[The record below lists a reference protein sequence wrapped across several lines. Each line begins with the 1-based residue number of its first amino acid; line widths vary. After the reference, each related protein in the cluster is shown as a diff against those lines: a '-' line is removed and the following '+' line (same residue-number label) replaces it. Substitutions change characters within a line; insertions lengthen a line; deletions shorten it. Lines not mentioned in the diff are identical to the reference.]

1 MVRSVV
7 SKVMW
12 VGRATVFLV
21 GLAVILALVF
31 GAASAA
37 LGANG
42 QAWILGQ
49 PNVATAITSLGGTGG
64 VDGPM
69 VRLTNSD
76 ADAND
81 TALDLRVQSGEA
93 PMRVNSE
100 RRVAN
105 LNADQLDGVD
115 SARFIRW
122 ASIYERDLETTGGA
136 GPNETATAAVGCDSG
151 DTILSG
157 GFTNMDN
164 GTHLIGSF
172 TGAGTGGS
180 HFVQWRNN
188 ATVDTVR
195 ILVKCA
201 DTNAFTTP

>member
-1 MVRSVV
+1 MLRSAV

-49 PNVATAITSLGGTGG
+49 PNVATAITSLGGAGG
-64 VDGPM
+64 VNGPM
-69 VRLTNSD
+69 VRITNND

-81 TALDLRVQSGEA
+81 TALDLRVQAGEA

-100 RRVAN
+100 SRVAN
-105 LNADQLDGVD
+105 LNADRLDGVD
-115 SARFIRW
+115 SAALIRW
-122 ASIYERDLETTGGA
+122 ASIYERDSNSTGGA
-136 GPNETATAAVGCDSG
+136 GPNETATAALGCDHA

-188 ATVDTVR
+188 ATVDTVEIR
-195 ILVKCA
+195 VKCA
-201 DTNAFTTP
+201 DTEP